1 MLSRRDAAAVAAL
14 NLVQNGPMNRV
25 MRPRLPIPLLV
36 LAVAVAAMS
45 CGDSESPTTPTP
57 PPPPPAPSSF
67 TLSGGVT
74 ESEPTTTKRIPGATV
89 AFVDGTNAGK
99 TATADAEGNYR
110 ITNVLAG
117 ASTVRASADG
127 YQEATRPVTISA
139 DTSLII
145 ALNPTPAML
154 ETKRNENVSG
164 GDTPCSDGTDREKGC
179 KILTLDIHNPG
190 TLEATLAWENPTT
203 DLDLTLWRGTT
214 LLADSRDE
222 FSLKEV
228 VSSSIVTGATYELR
242 VTYYAGS
249 VITPYTLVVKH
260 PN

>member
-1 MLSRRDAAAVAAL
+1 M
-14 NLVQNGPMNRV
+14 
-25 MRPRLPIPLLV
+25 
-36 LAVAVAAMS
+36 
-45 CGDSESPTTPTP
+45 
-57 PPPPPAPSSF
+57 
-67 TLSGGVT
+67 
-74 ESEPTTTKRIPGATV
+74 

-117 ASTVRASADG
+117 AFTVRASAAG
-127 YQEATRPVTISA
+127 YQDATRPVTISA
-139 DTSLII
+139 DTALTL
-145 ALNPTPAML
+145 ALNPTPAIL
-154 ETKRNENVSG
+154 TTTRSENVSG
-164 GDTPCSDGTDREKGC
+164 GDTPCSDGTGDADKGC

-190 TLEATLAWENPTT
+190 TLEATLEWTNPTT

-214 LLADSRDE
+214 RLADSRNE
-222 FSLKEV
+222 FTLKEV

-249 VITPYTLVVKH
+249 VITPFKLTVTH

>member
-1 MLSRRDAAAVAAL
+1 MKPRRSIA
-14 NLVQNGPMNRV
+14 
-25 MRPRLPIPLLV
+25 LLV
-36 LAVAVAAMS
+36 LSVAIAGMS
-45 CGDSESPTTPTP
+45 CGGSETPTNPTPTP
-57 PPPPPAPSSF
+57 PPPPTPSTF

-74 ESEPTTTKRIPGATV
+74 ESEPTTSNKIAGATV
-89 AFVDGTNAGK
+89 AFVDGANAGK
-99 TATADAEGNYR
+99 TATADSAGNYQ

-117 ASTVRASADG
+117 AFTVRAGAAG

-139 DTSLII
+139 DTSLTI
-145 ALNPTPAML
+145 ALNPTP
-154 ETKRNENVSG
+154 RNVTTDSSGTVSG
-164 GDTPCSDGTDREKGC
+164 GDTPCSDGTSEKGC
-179 KILTLDIHNPG
+179 KILMLDIHNPG
-190 TLEATLAWENPTT
+190 TLEATLEWENPTT

-222 FSLKEV
+222 FSLREV

-249 VITPYTLVVKH
+249 VITPYKLRVTH

>member
-1 MLSRRDAAAVAAL
+1 M
-14 NLVQNGPMNRV
+14 
-25 MRPRLPIPLLV
+25 
-36 LAVAVAAMS
+36 
-45 CGDSESPTTPTP
+45 
-57 PPPPPAPSSF
+57 
-67 TLSGGVT
+67 
-74 ESEPTTTKRIPGATV
+74 

-117 ASTVRASADG
+117 AFTVRATAAG
-127 YQEATRPVTISA
+127 YQDATRPVTITA

-145 ALNPTPAML
+145 PLNPTPAIL
-154 ETKRNENVSG
+154 ETKREENVSG
-164 GDTPCSDGTDREKGC
+164 GDTPCSDGSDREKGC

-190 TLEATLAWENPTT
+190 TLEATLEWENPTT

-214 LLADSRDE
+214 LLAESRDE
-222 FSLKEV
+222 FSLKEL
-228 VSSSIVTGATYELR
+228 VSSAIVAGATYELR

-249 VITPYTLVVKH
+249 VITPYKLTVTH